1 MWAQT
6 VSPSAQSQAHCR
18 ACSVTLTSTVQGISL
33 SASSTW
39 AQSSPWSWSTAST
52 RCSLKARSPSAT
64 AAVAATAVSPSW
76 SKQNGSSCCGTTVHC
91 MGSLLGVQVGVNG
104 LGMANMR
111 QVPLALGGQSVFLQA
126 TVGLVGDGHGYQAI
140 GQGRLEVA
148 FTEGFPV

>member
-1 MWAQT
+1 MCAQT

-18 ACSVTLTSTVQGISL
+18 ACSVTLTSTVQGSSR

-64 AAVAATAVSPSW
+64 TVPLATASRPSR
-76 SKQNGSSCCGTTVHC
+76 SKNNGSSCWGTTVHC
-91 MGSLLGVQVGVNG
+91 MGSLLDVQVGVRV
-104 LGMANMR
+104 LGRANMR

-126 TVGLVGDGHGYQAI
+126 AVGLVGDGHGYQAI